1 LFSHPCPEC
10 VHRLTQSSQQSIA
23 VTSSEGVIKTPSNV
37 TVKKPE
43 DPLLL
48 ERGDM
53 GLEVLLRSWRKRRQP
68 VEADPPDSPD
78 LPERPDTQDKSA
90 NDNGKAW
97 PLIPFPDGWLGG

>member
-1 LFSHPCPEC
+1 MCPSTDSIQPTIHRGHVIGGRYQNAVEC
-10 VHRLTQSSQQSIA
+10 D
-23 VTSSEGVIKTPSNV
+23 G
-37 TVKKPE
+37 KKFE

-68 VEADPPDSPD
+68 IEAYPPDSPD
-78 LPERPDTQDKSA
+78 LSESPDDQDKSA
-90 NDNGKAW
+90 NDNGKVW